1 MTNSAV
7 RTRNLAILLE
17 RLLDGGTM
25 TRSGLVEVTGLSKAT
40 VARLVTELE
49 LAELIETRE
58 IDPTEGPGRR
68 SSGLGV
74 PSSAGHV
81 IGFSFGLHSS
91 HVVALDLSGRTVG
104 TQLEQTP
111 AFTSAEQATAW
122 VNALIAGL
130 SESLGGC
137 GSPLRLCIALPGR
150 VRDGAP
156 ISVLP
161 EPLAPVSD
169 NALATGLAATL
180 GIEVMLETDADMA
193 LTGVTSLGYVEPG
206 EAAVLFTLSTALT
219 VSTRTRFGLV
229 QARTSAFGDFAALPV
244 TVPEEGGAHEGETV
258 PMGSLLSVRGI
269 TEYAQSRGI
278 TLERTSELWLG
289 EDPAVVRVRH
299 TFTAALESAI
309 LVAAITTD
317 PEVAVLTGRL
327 APLASLVLPEL
338 RERLAKRLSDPP
350 TLLVPG
356 ADDNGLTT
364 ALGAAHTA
372 LAIERAQFVDR
383 VREVPIS

>member
-25 TRSGLVEVTGLSKAT
+25 TRSGLVEVTRLSKAT

-49 LAELIETRE
+49 LAELIEARE

-68 SSGLGV
+68 STGLGV

-81 IGFSFGLHSS
+81 LGFSLGLHSS

-104 TQLEQTP
+104 TKLEQTP
-111 AFTSAEQATAW
+111 TFTSAEQATAW
-122 VNALIAGL
+122 VNSLIAGL
-130 SESLGGC
+130 GGSLNGC

-150 VRDGAP
+150 VRDGVP

-161 EPLAPVSD
+161 EPLATVSD
-169 NALATGLAATL
+169 DALATGLAARL

-193 LTGVTSLGYVEPG
+193 LAGVTSLGYLDPS

-219 VSTRTRFGLV
+219 VSTRTRLGLV

-244 TVPEEGGAHEGETV
+244 TVAEAGGESEGDTV

-269 TEYAQSRGI
+269 TEYAVSRGI
-278 TLERTSELWLG
+278 ALERTSELWLG
-289 EDPAVVRVRH
+289 EDPAIVRVRQA
-299 TFTAALESAI
+299 FAAALESAI

-338 RERLAKRLSDPP
+338 RERLAQRLSDPP

-372 LAIERAQFVDR
+372 LAIERTRFVDR
-383 VREVPIS
+383 VREAPIS